1 MSPIRLRVAAR
12 PSAAALVRVTRRV
25 AKREKVV
32 CRLTL
37 PTNMLCPNLFRLQI
51 NKLVNKLPLMEDIA
65 EGEEQKSPVRSLVA
79 SPLPLLLFALPGA

>member
-1 MSPIRLRVAAR
+1 MSPVQSRVAAR
-12 PSAAALVRVTRRV
+12 PSAAALVRVTGRV

-32 CRLTL
+32 CCLTL
-37 PTNMLCPNLFRLQI
+37 PTNMPCPNLFRLQI
-51 NKLVNKLPLMEDIA
+51 NKLVNKLPLKEDIA